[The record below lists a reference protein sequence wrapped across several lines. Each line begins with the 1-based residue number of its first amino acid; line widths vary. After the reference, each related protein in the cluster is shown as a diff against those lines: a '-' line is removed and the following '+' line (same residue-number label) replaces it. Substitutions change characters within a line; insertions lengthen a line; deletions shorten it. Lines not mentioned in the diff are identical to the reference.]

1 MSAYNS
7 YSDQYPT
14 DASLSEDRLEFTQ
27 NEGEESVIY
36 LQPRWESGNLSVCVK
51 SSPGSGLNNI
61 TSLGPDRIETGSVQT
76 SNITSADTNLGLL
89 GNVTITQTGNV
100 SACHLFTTTMQAFS
114 NMLNNEAVHKEALL
128 EVLNGTIDSNVNWIL
143 GNVSDN
149 YVANVDLNSRFSG
162 YLIDTNNT
170 EIRTRILHYIEGNL
184 EQTPPN
190 DDGDS
195 EIKTAIRNVILTGLS
210 SDDTTLKANI
220 EGIISDQL
228 SAFTGSTGINLEG
241 ESTISI
247 DGLVETINMNPTWR
261 NTLTDYVDDI
271 TPLFLTTETYESTYT
286 FSNADDF
293 LNKFETTSIQLLDNT
308 QENNNYFTALSN
320 VLDIRYITPTQL
332 SDAFDGYL
340 QSADLEL
347 LVEDKINT
355 FGPGNIVRDYLE
367 ENYVSLDGFETTS
380 IQLLDNTQ
388 ENDNYFTALSNVL
401 DIRYITPTQLSDAF
415 DGYLQSA
422 DLELLVEDKIN
433 TFGPGNIVRDYLEEN
448 YVSLDVFESADSI
461 FNTVQTMIA
470 QSETEQGALYVAR
483 TELVSESNV
492 SIIQYPVYPTVNVY
506 QFELE
511 GKIHKV
517 DIALTSSA
525 NIEFSANIDNNNLV
539 DIHFDESPIVDGL
552 SLEPGHTILIPLPIM
567 ETGLSHTTTTY
578 NGIFEVLSVSSSVAQ
593 CERSTT
599 FRTVEDIARSM
610 VYVKPG
616 EQSGHFGRSS
626 GNSYLVVNPSTVSEP
641 NPFALNESNIEFIQM
656 SDNNLKSMSAQSHDN
671 VNITGGN
678 VALSLLR
685 TSVIKP
691 SSNDVTVRLPDEDGT
706 FTVQVDSVESND
718 DIVFQVNG
726 MGDVTAFQ
734 FNSLSDNRL
743 KQNIATIQNPL
754 TLVSNLHGKTFE
766 WNDASKNTRGRS
778 YGFIAQEVGQNF
790 PSLVN
795 ETLDGYLAV
804 DYAKVV
810 SILVESVKNIHDR
823 VVTLGLD
830 SNPSTYVNPNTQ
842 PTVESFHECCSNNNG
857 CTGGCTC
864 TCQPSGNIQILPS
877 PYIGNLS
884 TNMIGFGSVGKV
896 QFANIASVPDDV
908 ITVEPTSD
916 PFVYTIYTNGGL
928 NTLDSANL
936 AVNDTILV
944 KDCPSKQYNGV
955 YEIINILPILNVGK
969 YSRCRRATTFND
981 FGNMSGTMVC
991 VNPPNLYGHGKGD
1004 LNPGNTFTCTEPMY
1018 IDDFTLDESNISFIS
1033 FGVQQSSLGSMA
1045 KQDSNNVNI
1054 TGGTVNVPI
1063 IELSEIRPLSN
1074 YSDVNVILNG
1084 SSSDDV
1090 FKVDTPEGTV
1100 LSVNGMGI
1108 VSAKEFYAPSDSRLK
1123 KNVEGISK
1131 SIELVRK
1138 LRGVTFDWNDFHS
1151 DHPQYGLIA
1160 QEVNIHF
1167 PSLVHSRPDGMLA
1180 VDYSKIVSILVEAV
1194 KDLSNM
1200 VNMP

>member
-308 QENNNYFTALSN
+308 QENN
-320 VLDIRYITPTQL
+320 
-332 SDAFDGYL
+332 
-340 QSADLEL
+340 
-347 LVEDKINT
+347 
-355 FGPGNIVRDYLE
+355 
-367 ENYVSLDGFETTS
+367 
-380 IQLLDNTQ
+380 
-388 ENDNYFTALSNVL
+388 NYFTALSNVL

-1054 TGGTVNVPI
+1054 TGGTVNVPM